1 MEHGIVSRTRAFA
14 LFVAVM
20 LLTFSIQGRAQSE
33 NDSARNDSD
42 RSAANL
48 NNSGLSASENPPND
62 LVAAG
67 SESLPNAPQAAQTTT
82 PAQTTSQS
90 PVDPILN
97 TGEQTKR
104 ILFIIPN
111 FRAASVDAKLPP
123 MTAKEEIK
131 LVLQDSFDYSS
142 FIYVGIVAGIGQA
155 ENSYPEFHQGA
166 AGYARYY
173 WHSMADAVGENAFT
187 EFLVPYPTREDPRY
201 YTLGRGGFAKRMVYS
216 VSRLAITRNNYNAN
230 NTINLAEIV
239 GAGASAGIS
248 TLYYPSAYATWTKTG
263 QKWLLQLAVD
273 GLGNVTKE
281 FWPDINAY
289 VFKNKF

>member
-1 MEHGIVSRTRAFA
+1 MAHRIVSRSHAVA
-14 LFVAVM
+14 LLVAVT
-20 LLTFSIQGRAQSE
+20 LFSFSIRSHAQSTTDLARTSS
-33 NDSARNDSD
+33 DSTVGNVSVPEPSATEKSD
-42 RSAANL
+42 LDAIAP
-48 NNSGLSASENPPND
+48 GTDA
-62 LVAAG
+62 
-67 SESLPNAPQAAQTTT
+67 LPEAPQAAQTATPTQTPPPATT
-82 PAQTTSQS
+82 
-90 PVDPILN
+90 DPTLN

>member
-1 MEHGIVSRTRAFA
+1 MTDTTRSSSDTGASILTA
-14 LFVAVM
+14 PDVASSTTAVPDDA
-20 LLTFSIQGRAQSE
+20 G
-33 NDSARNDSD
+33 
-42 RSAANL
+42 
-48 NNSGLSASENPPND
+48 D
-62 LVAAG
+62 L
-67 SESLPNAPQAAQTTT
+67 PDAPQAAQSST
-82 PAQTTSQS
+82 PTQTTSPA
-90 PVDPILN
+90 PVDTTIN
-97 TGEQTKR
+97 NGEQTKR

-123 MTAKEEIK
+123 MTAKDEIK

-216 VSRLAITRNNYNAN
+216 VSRLAITRKNYEAG

-248 TLYYPSAYATWTKTG
+248 TLYYPSAYDTWTKTG

-281 FWPDINAY
+281 FWPDINAS

>member
-1 MEHGIVSRTRAFA
+1 MAHRIVSRSYAVTLLLA
-14 LFVAVM
+14 LIPFS
-20 LLTFSIQGRAQSE
+20 LSIQGHAQSTPDPARDASDWTVPTG
-33 NDSARNDSD
+33 NDSNVSGPANPTLDSVTP
-42 RSAANL
+42 
-48 NNSGLSASENPPND
+48 ASD
-62 LVAAG
+62 K
-67 SESLPNAPQAAQTTT
+67 LPDAPQAAQAPT
-82 PAQTTSQS
+82 PPQS
-90 PVDPILN
+90 TAPASTDPTLN

-123 MTAKEEIK
+123 MSAKEEIK

-173 WHSMADAVGENAFT
+173 WHSLADAVGENAFT

-216 VSRLAITRNNYNAN
+216 VSRLAITRNNYNGN
-230 NTINLAEIV
+230 NTVNLAEIV

-248 TLYYPSAYATWTKTG
+248 TLYYPSAYDTWTKTG

-273 GLGNVTKE
+273 GLGNVSKE
-281 FWPDINAY
+281 FWPDINAH

>member
-1 MEHGIVSRTRAFA
+1 MAHRIVTRSHAVT
-14 LFVAVM
+14 LLVAVM
-20 LLTFSIQGRAQSE
+20 LFSFSVQSHAQSST
-33 NDSARNDSD
+33 DSARGSSDS
-42 RSAANL
+42 AVGNI
-48 NNSGLSASENPPND
+48 SASEASATEKSELDVIAP
-62 LVAAG
+62 G
-67 SESLPNAPQAAQTTT
+67 SDTLPDAPQTGQTAAPTQTTP
-82 PAQTTSQS
+82 PASSDST
-90 PVDPILN
+90 LN

-216 VSRLAITRNNYNAN
+216 VSRLAITRNNYNGN
-230 NTINLAEIV
+230 STINLAEIV
-239 GAGASAGIS
+239 GAGASAGVS
-248 TLYYPSAYATWTKTG
+248 TLYYPSAYDTWTKTG

-273 GLGNVTKE
+273 GLGNVSKE
-281 FWPDINAY
+281 FWPDINAH

>member
-1 MEHGIVSRTRAFA
+1 MAHRIGSPSYAVA
-14 LFVAVM
+14 LLVA
-20 LLTFSIQGRAQSE
+20 LIPFSLPDQGHAQVTTG
-33 NDSARNDSD
+33 SARNTPDWTV
-42 RSAANL
+42 AAVDD
-48 NNSGLSASENPPND
+48 SGLSGPENPALHSMTRISDD
-62 LVAAG
+62 L
-67 SESLPNAPQAAQTTT
+67 PDAPQAAQSST
-82 PAQTTSQS
+82 PAQTTS
-90 PVDPILN
+90 PAPPGTTIN
-97 TGEQTKR
+97 NGEQTKR

-142 FIYVGIVAGIGQA
+142 FIYVGIVAGIGFGQ
-155 ENSYPEFHQGA
+155 NSYPEFHQGA
-166 AGYARYY
+166 AGYGRYY
-173 WHSMADAVGENAFT
+173 WHSLADAVGENAFT
-187 EFLVPYPTREDPRY
+187 EFLIPYPTREDPRY

-216 VSRLAITRNNYNAN
+216 VSRLAITRDNNAN

-263 QKWLLQLAVD
+263 QKWLVQLAVD
-273 GLGNVTKE
+273 GLGNVSKE
-281 FWPDINAY
+281 FWPDINAH